1 MEFTFTYWPS
11 RYATEGQKVTH
22 LWSEWSVEL
31 SRIEPTRLN
40 KSSLP
45 GLVLGKMRD
54 GERRKNIHVLTV
66 EALALDVECPSN
78 RPKGW
83 WLPRVEHTLEDRIR
97 HLEYVAYTTFSHRE
111 ASPRL
116 RLIFPLSEPIS
127 PDQYKGAMSH
137 LNCLTGHIADLNAQK
152 LSQPVYLPRCPV
164 DSTEHWATHHP
175 GEFFEPSE
183 ELIALRMALG
193 EGHGRAPTNPAV
205 RQACQRLLRGE
216 AYADRGARDETALR
230 IMWHLGRS
238 HKDISPE
245 ALETL
250 FHWSSREMDVDA
262 PTVED
267 LLSKLERGVEKKS
280 LLQEQPVSTSD
291 VYLVQ
296 YRSSYY
302 VRQKPG
308 LEGFSRAYIKDE
320 AKVAVVKNLSGY
332 DEVELSYETQSGA
345 RKRKQYDTLMEQ
357 YGALADDALIDLKA
371 HHTYFDRETST
382 VHEASVRWPEL
393 EPRYDPEI
401 NTWLEMLGGEKLKD
415 WLSILSDLKRL
426 SSALVIM
433 GPRAIGKTL
442 LAMGCAKRFGS
453 DAPAKQDALTGRF
466 QEELARCPLV
476 YIDEDIDENPYDRNF
491 LATIRSEL
499 SITERSVNRKYI
511 APVQMVGAIRC
522 IISANHLPFKQKD
535 AQTGQDLAAIAER
548 FYWINV
554 TAEAAEYLRSIGAEK
569 LKVWRESL
577 IARHIRHLEDTRRVS
592 TENRFGVSGDSEK
605 LADLINIGVKWN
617 SWVTEWICNGVLDG
631 FRRLDTGDKDITNGG
646 VIYKGDA
653 YVRVRTVVK
662 AWDRYLPNLRV
673 APDLRPISDALRG
686 IADPTQKYQP
696 RDIGVPGNN
705 QQRYYKIRTS
715 PLITF
720 LEQTAAGTLEELQ
733 TALERGNETIQ

>member
-1 MEFTFTYWPS
+1 M
-11 RYATEGQKVTH
+11 TE
-22 LWSEWSVEL
+22 
-31 SRIEPTRLN
+31 
-40 KSSLP
+40 
-45 GLVLGKMRD
+45 
-54 GERRKNIHVLTV
+54 GERRKNIHVLTI
-66 EALALDVECPSN
+66 EALALDLECPAN
-78 RPKGW
+78 RSPVW
-83 WLPRVEHTLEDRIR
+83 WRERVEHTLAERLVD
-97 HLEYVAYTTFSHRE
+97 LEYIAYTTFSHTEE
-111 ASPRL
+111 APRL
-116 RLIFPLSEPIS
+116 RLIFPLPEPLK
-127 PDQYKGAMSH
+127 PERYKGAMSH
-137 LNCLTGHIADLNAQK
+137 LNCLTGCIADQAAQK
-152 LSQPVYLPRCPV
+152 LSQPVYLPMCPV
-164 DSTEHWATHHP
+164 DSKAHWAVHHP
-175 GEFFEPSE
+175 GTWFEPDD

-193 EGHGRAPTNPAV
+193 EGHGRAPMDPAV
-205 RQACQRLLRGE
+205 RQACKRILMCE
-216 AYADRGARDETALR
+216 AYADRGERDETALR
-230 IMWHLGRS
+230 IMWHLGKH
-238 HKDISPE
+238 HKTISPE
-245 ALETL
+245 HLEEL
-250 FHWSSREMDVDA
+250 LYWSNREMDDDA

-267 LLSKLERGVEKKS
+267 LLSKLERGIDKAAA
-280 LLQEQPVSTSD
+280 LHEQRVQSQDT
-291 VYLVQ
+291 YLVQ

-302 VRQKPG
+302 VRQRPG
-308 LEGFSRAYIKDE
+308 IEGFSRAYVKDE
-320 AKVAVVKNLSGY
+320 ARVAVVKNLAGY
-332 DEVELSYETQSGA
+332 DEVDIAYQTASGA
-345 RKRKQYDTLMEQ
+345 MKRKNLETLMEQ
-357 YGALADDALIDLKA
+357 YGALADEAIIDLVA
-371 HHTYFDRETST
+371 RNTYYNRETA
-382 VHEASVRWPEL
+382 VIHEASVRWPEL

-401 NTWLEMLGGEKLKD
+401 NQWLDMLGGEKLKD
-415 WLSILSDLKRL
+415 WLSILSDLTRL

-442 LAMGCAKRFGS
+442 LAMGCAKRLGS
-453 DAPAKQDALTGRF
+453 DAPAKQEALTGRF

-499 SITERSVNRKYI
+499 SITERNVNRKHV
-511 APVQMVGAIRC
+511 APVQAVGAIRC

-554 TAEAAEYLRSIGAEK
+554 TDQAAAYLRSIGSDK
-569 LKVWRESL
+569 LKLWRESL

-592 TENRFGVSGDSEK
+592 MENRFGVSGDSEK

-686 IADPTQKYQP
+686 IADPACRYQP

-715 PLITF
+715 PLVTF
-720 LEQTAAGTLEELQ
+720 LEQTGAGTIEELQ
-733 TALERGNETIQ
+733 SALQRGNEALQ